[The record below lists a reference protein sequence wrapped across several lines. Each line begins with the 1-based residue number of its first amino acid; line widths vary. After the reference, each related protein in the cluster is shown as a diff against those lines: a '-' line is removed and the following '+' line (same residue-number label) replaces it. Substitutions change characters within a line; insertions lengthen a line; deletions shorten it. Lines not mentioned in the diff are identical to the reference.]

1 MMRLEPIEKPNNLM
15 LWMGY
20 RMMEREYGKVLT
32 PLKII
37 YARKP
42 SLMFIAQRIDKTA
55 NKNISFE
62 APFRLLIQ
70 VFASMTNGCSFC
82 YDFRQ
87 TQATKRHLGSEKF
100 KALGNYGR
108 SEIFSQRERA
118 ALAYVEQVVNDKRV
132 SEETFAELKNQFTET
147 EIIEL
152 TWLIAAENYY
162 NTLMIPLG
170 IESDDLCKVAE
181 ERIKH

>member
-1 MMRLEPIEKPNNLM
+1 MRLEPIENPKNLM
-15 LWMGY
+15 LKMGY
-20 RMMEREYGKVLT
+20 HMMEREFGKVLT

-37 YARKP
+37 YARMP

-55 NKNISFE
+55 NKKISLE

-82 YDFRQ
+82 RDFRQ
-87 TQATKRHLGSEKF
+87 TQSVKRHLGSEKF
-100 KALGNYGR
+100 QALGDYRNN
-108 SEIFSQRERA
+108 ELFSQRERA
-118 ALAYVEQVVNDKRV
+118 ALAYVEETLHNKRV
-132 SEETFAELKNQFTET
+132 TEETFSELKSQFTDT

-170 IESDDLCKVAE
+170 IESDGLQRMAVD
-181 ERIKH
+181 RMKH

>member
-1 MMRLEPIEKPNNLM
+1 MRLEPIEKPKNLM
-15 LWMGY
+15 LRMGY
-20 RMMEREYGKVLT
+20 HMMKREFGKVLT

-42 SLMFIAQRIDKTA
+42 SLMFIAQRIDKMA
-55 NKNISFE
+55 NKNISIE

-82 YDFRQ
+82 HDFRQ
-87 TQATKRHLGSEKF
+87 TQAIKRHLGSEKF
-100 KALGNYGR
+100 QALGNYR
-108 SEIFSQRERA
+108 TSELFSQRERA
-118 ALAYVEQVVNDKRV
+118 ALAYVEQVLNNKRV
-132 SEETFAELKNQFTET
+132 TEETFSELKTQFTDT

-170 IESDDLCKVAE
+170 IESDGLRMVAE
-181 ERIKH
+181 ERMKH

>member
-1 MMRLEPIEKPNNLM
+1 MRLEPIEKPNNLM

-55 NKNISFE
+55 NKNISLD
-62 APFRLLIQ
+62 ASFRLLIQ

-82 YDFRQ
+82 YDYRE
-87 TQATKRHLGSEKF
+87 TQAIKHNLGTEKF
-100 KALGNYGR
+100 KALKNYSS
-108 SEIFSQRERA
+108 SEVFSQRERA
-118 ALAYVEQVVNDKRV
+118 ALAYVEQVLNDKRV
-132 SEETFAELKNQFTET
+132 SDETFSELKVQFTET
-147 EIIEL
+147 EIVEL

-170 IESDDLCKVAE
+170 IESDGLLMVAE
-181 ERIKH
+181 ERMKH